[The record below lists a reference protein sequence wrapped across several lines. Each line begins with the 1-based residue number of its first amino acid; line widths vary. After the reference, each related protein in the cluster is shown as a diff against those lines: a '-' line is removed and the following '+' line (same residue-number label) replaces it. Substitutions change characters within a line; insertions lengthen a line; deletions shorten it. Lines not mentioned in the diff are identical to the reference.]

1 MQYLSHFSGYM
12 ENVTNNLFLYFG
24 NRGGGM
30 AGVKKKDIPDIAA
43 FMPEFWEFVK
53 SVWIPEDSDQY
64 WKEVYDKAQE
74 LYQKYP
80 VDFVKRQILGF
91 CEYLDQKWQDER
103 DKAGTEVKQ

>member
-1 MQYLSHFSGYM
+1 
-12 ENVTNNLFLYFG
+12 
-24 NRGGGM
+24 M
-30 AGVKKKDIPDIAA
+30 AGVKKKDIPDISGIYAGVLGIC
-43 FMPEFWEFVK
+43 E

-64 WKEVYDKAQE
+64 WKEVCDKAQE

-103 DKAGTEVKQ
+103 DKAGTEEEQ

>member
-1 MQYLSHFSGYM
+1 MLKNAVFKPLFGIHGKRNRQPVFVFL
-12 ENVTNNLFLYFG
+12 VT
-24 NRGGGM
+24 GGRHGRS
-30 AGVKKKDIPDIAA
+30 KEER

-103 DKAGTEVKQ
+103 DKAGTEEEQ

>member
-1 MQYLSHFSGYM
+1 
-12 ENVTNNLFLYFG
+12 
-24 NRGGGM
+24 M

-91 CEYLDQKWQDER
+91 CEYLDQKWQSGLCILFARISKSCDYIHIL
-103 DKAGTEVKQ
+103 TYNPVILL

>member
-1 MQYLSHFSGYM
+1 
-12 ENVTNNLFLYFG
+12 
-24 NRGGGM
+24 M

-64 WKEVYDKAQE
+64 WKEVYGKAQE

-103 DKAGTEVKQ
+103 DKAGTEEEQWRD

>member
-1 MQYLSHFSGYM
+1 
-12 ENVTNNLFLYFG
+12 
-24 NRGGGM
+24 M

-74 LYQKYP
+74 
-80 VDFVKRQILGF
+80 V
-91 CEYLDQKWQDER
+91 CM
-103 DKAGTEVKQ
+103 AAN